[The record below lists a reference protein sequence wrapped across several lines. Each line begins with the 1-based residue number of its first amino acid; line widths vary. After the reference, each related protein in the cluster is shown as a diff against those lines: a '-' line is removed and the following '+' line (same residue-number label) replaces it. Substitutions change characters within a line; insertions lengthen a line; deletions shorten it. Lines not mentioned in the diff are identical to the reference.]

1 MDPMRRSRG
10 SKLSPKGAQEG
21 PKNCQ
26 KAVQE
31 HLESTRG
38 NLLNL
43 RSRLHGSVILRGRGA
58 LERHFGRQVGAQN
71 GVQVRLGSSNW
82 RPSALGQPNLAP
94 KCPLAAQLGAQVE
107 PKGHPR
113 GQSGSQKAPKRLQVE
128 PKRRPRRLQE
138 QPEQKSKSTW
148 RAEKAIIKQVAKVP

>member
-1 MDPMRRSRG
+1 MHPRCTQEVPKSAQEAPKRRPRG

-21 PKNCQ
+21 PKSFQ

-58 LERHFGRQVGAQN
+58 LERHLNAKLKHTMASKSGRT
-71 GVQVRLGSSNW
+71 
-82 RPSALGQPNLAP
+82 
-94 KCPLAAQLGAQVE
+94 AQLGAQVRLGSPTWQYKSNLE
-107 PKGHPR
+107 PNR
-113 GQSGSQKAPKRLQVE
+113 APK
-128 PKRRPRRLQE
+128 
-138 QPEQKSKSTW
+138 W
-148 RAEKAIIKQVAKVP
+148 DF